1 MAPAA
6 GTKPNPK
13 SSFISESP
21 EDVEE
26 AIKSAVE
33 SGKMDP
39 AALKRLLD
47 TSGLSDLADLA
58 KSLVVAA
65 TLGERG
71 IAAADGA
78 REAIR

>member
-1 MAPAA
+1 
-6 GTKPNPK
+6 
-13 SSFISESP
+13 
-21 EDVEE
+21 
-26 AIKSAVE
+26 
-33 SGKMDP
+33 MDP

-47 TSGLSDLADLA
+47 SSGLSDLADLA

-78 REAIR
+78 RDPIQ